1 MVIIFTV
8 HLMNFLSNKLIL
20 VITTSTPEK
29 SDGLN
34 ALEIAIEKIKE
45 TILKLGG
52 HFAIQMA
59 VRRFY
64 KISI

>member
-1 MVIIFTV
+1 
-8 HLMNFLSNKLIL
+8 
-20 VITTSTPEK
+20 
-29 SDGLN
+29 LN

-59 VRRFY
+59 VRKQFLKKFKYNIIIFY
-64 KISI
+64 FLAKSCYGN